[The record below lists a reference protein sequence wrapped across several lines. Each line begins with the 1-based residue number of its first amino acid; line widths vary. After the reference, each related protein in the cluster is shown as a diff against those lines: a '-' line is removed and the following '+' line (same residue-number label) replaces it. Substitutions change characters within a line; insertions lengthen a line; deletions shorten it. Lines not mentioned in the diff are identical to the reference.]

1 MAKETS
7 GILFSTEEMNN
18 MIKDSL
24 QFQQD
29 KPVVCF
35 GREFSND
42 QARRE
47 YYREELRK
55 KLPELRKIEG
65 FPIGEDDDII
75 NLSDPPYY
83 TACPNPWLNDFIA
96 EWEQQKEQLQAE
108 GKRKAD
114 FEVKEPYAADISDIK
129 NDSVYRAHT
138 YHTKVPHTVVMRYL
152 LHYTQPGDIVLDG
165 FAGTGMT
172 GLACQT
178 CDNPSNEIAQKVL
191 MDIPS
196 STKVMWGR
204 RHGICSDLSPYA
216 SLISYNY
223 NTPINSYQVEME
235 INSILNQ
242 MNEEFSWM
250 YSTKHS
256 DGNMAVVK
264 CYIWSE
270 IGICEN
276 CGDNIVLWDNLV
288 NKETK
293 TLSDH
298 IVCTHCGY
306 KTLASKA
313 SRVMESD
320 YDTLLDSSVSTMK
333 YELVRVVYEYK
344 GKRYEKKADAYD
356 HEIVTRINNLNYTN
370 FIPVYKLPNGYN
382 TQQPMRTQ
390 GYHYVHQF
398 YTKRNL
404 MVLSAFYDKI
414 QKSKIPNKLKFVFT
428 GMINRS
434 TKMNRVHFTKYLNGK
449 TDWDAGHLK
458 GTLYIPSFPVESSVL
473 AQISNKL
480 NRYIKAAPHL
490 PRIFDNAL
498 SVNSAVT
505 IPIKDA
511 SIDYIFVDPPFGA
524 NIMYSEL
531 NFLAE
536 SWLKVLSN
544 NLTEAIVNEV
554 QGKNPNTYK
563 ELMTNC
569 FKEFFRILKPGKWI
583 TIEFSNT
590 SASIWNSIQQSLS
603 SSGFIV
609 ANVSALNK
617 GQGGIRSITSTTAVK
632 QDLAISC
639 YKPSNELIK
648 KIDFN
653 YSNTGNVWDFITEH
667 LDHLPIHIA
676 LANTTTSIIER
687 SPKILYDRL
696 ISYYVQ
702 HGYPIP
708 MNAKDFQK
716 GLEERYVEKDGMIFT
731 PIQAAEYEE
740 KKKSA
745 PEFVP
750 LGIIVSDESNGIQ
763 WLRNLL
769 RDSPKT
775 YQEIQPEWM
784 QAINGLRKG
793 DILPELKQL
802 LEENFI
808 EIEGGKWRLPN
819 MQDDVDKDAMR
830 TKSLLREFKIYSDA
844 AAKPKAKI
852 KEVRVEALRTGFKQC
867 YIDKDFHTIVQVG
880 DKIPQNLLEEDDVLL
895 QFYEIAL
902 NKV

>member
-7 GILFSTEEMNN
+7 GNLFSTEEMNN

-29 KPVVCF
+29 KPVVCL
-35 GREFSND
+35 GREFPND

-47 YYREELRK
+47 YFREELRK
-55 KLPELRKIEG
+55 KLPELRQIEG

-96 EWEQQKEQLQAE
+96 EWEKEKEQLEAE

-138 YHTKVPHTVVMRYL
+138 YHTKVPHTIVMRYL
-152 LHYTQPGDIVLDG
+152 LHYTQPGDVVLDG

-178 CDNPSNEIAQKVL
+178 CDAPSDEITKKVL
-191 MDIPS
+191 SDLPNSYDIS
-196 STKVMWGR
+196 WGR
-204 RHGICSDLSPYA
+204 RHGICCDLSPYA

-223 NTPINSYQVEME
+223 NTPINAYYVEKC
-235 INSILNQ
+235 INQIIKE
-242 MNEEFSWM
+242 MNDEYGWM
-250 YSTKHS
+250 YTTKHT
-256 DGNMAVVK
+256 DGNDAVIK
-264 CYIWSE
+264 CCIWSE

-276 CGDNIVLWDNLV
+276 CGEQIVLWNNMV
-288 NKETK
+288 HKESK
-293 TLSDH
+293 SLSDKV
-298 IVCTHCGY
+298 VCPKCGS
-306 KTLASKA
+306 TISSSKIDKA
-313 SRVMESD
+313 MEST
-320 YDTLLDSSVSTMK
+320 YDSLLDQSVSTVK
-333 YELVRVVYEYK
+333 HRLTRVIYEYK
-344 GKRYEKKADAYD
+344 GKRYEKPADEYD
-356 HEIVTRINNLNYTN
+356 FNTIERIEELNFKTN
-370 FIPVYKLPNGYN
+370 VPIYSLPNGYN

-390 GYHYVHQF
+390 GYNYVHQF

-404 MVLSAFYDKI
+404 LVLSAFYDKI
-414 QKSKIPNKLKFVFT
+414 QKTDMPNKLKFIFT

-434 TKMNRVHFTKYLNGK
+434 TKMNRVHFTKYLNGG

-480 NRYIKAAPHL
+480 TRYLKAAPHL
-490 PRIFDNAL
+490 PKNYDNLL
-498 SVNSAVT
+498 SVNSAVE
-505 IPIKDA
+505 IPIQSNA
-511 SIDYIFVDPPFGA
+511 IDYIFVDPPFGA

-544 NLTEAIVNEV
+544 NKTEAIVNEV
-554 QGKNPNTYK
+554 QEKNAAKYK

-569 FKEFFRILKPGKWI
+569 FKEFFRILKPNKWI

-590 SASIWNSIQQSLS
+590 SASIWNSIMQALTQ
-603 SSGFIV
+603 SGFVV

-639 YKPSNELIK
+639 YKPSEELTQ
-648 KIDFN
+648 KIDSESGN
-653 YSNTGNVWDFITEH
+653 KENVWDFINEH
-667 LDHLPIHIA
+667 LIHLPVHMERGNA
-676 LANTTTSIIER
+676 TTSIVER
-687 SPKILYDRL
+687 SPKILFDRL

-702 HGYPIP
+702 KGYSIP
-708 MNAKDFQK
+708 MDAKEFQN
-716 GLEERYVEKDGMIFT
+716 GLIERYVERDGMFFT
-731 PIQAAEYEE
+731 PAQAAEYEE
-740 KKKSA
+740 KKKQA

-750 LGIIVSDESNGIQ
+750 MGIIVSDESNGIQ
-763 WLRNLL
+763 WLKNQLRNN
-769 RDSPKT
+769 PKT

-784 QAINGLRKG
+784 QAINGIRKG

-830 TKSLLREFKIYSDA
+830 TKSLLREFKIYVEA
-844 AAKPKAKI
+844 ASKPKAKI
-852 KEVRVEALRTGFKQC
+852 KEARVEALRAGFKQC
-867 YIDKDFHTIVQVG
+867 YIDKDFQTIVQVG